1 MGSEM
6 CIRDSYWSLSKF
18 DDARKCYEKALVIK
32 KEIGDRRGEG
42 EACSN
47 LGSLYMELGDHGKA
61 KECYERA
68 LAIDEETN
76 SLRAQ
81 AIDYG
86 HLGSVHHALGDYG
99 KAYVLHKKAL
109 ELKIR
114 TNENTEEDKES
125 LSKEYNNLGGLC
137 CSRGEYVKA
146 KKFYQRALCIVQKM
160 VDRRTEAPIFA
171 NLASLELSLGCLLY
185 TSDAADE

>member
-1 MGSEM
+1 MTRQENV
-6 CIRDSYWSLSKF
+6 
-18 DDARKCYEKALVIK
+18 YEKALVIK

-42 EACSN
+42 QACSN
-47 LGSLYMELGDHGKA
+47 LGSLYMSVGIHGKA
-61 KECYERA
+61 KECYEQA

-86 HLGSVHHALGDYG
+86 HLGSVHKALGDYG
-99 KAYVLHKKAL
+99 KAYELHKKAL

-125 LSKEYNNLGGLC
+125 LSKEYSNLGSLC
-137 CSRGEYVKA
+137 HSRGEYVES
-146 KKFYQRALCIVQKM
+146 QK
-160 VDRRTEAPIFA
+160 VLQESPLHHSA
-171 NLASLELSLGCLLY
+171 NGRQEN
-185 TSDAADE
+185 